1 MWIIIIFVVIIF
13 LGALLG
19 GNSLGESIRM
29 GCGFILFIIIGLYFY
44 NKCSS
49 GSINNEPHPS
59 ICQRCGGDGEL
70 NYDEQ
75 KVFFQ
80 SNVLS
85 EDIAIT
91 HFQDWMD
98 EQGKPWVEKDG
109 KYWFMRKAS
118 LSEPNRHLNGEGYGS
133 FGPQTSKIYKIYK
146 VRWWKSITSN
156 KTNIL
161 CSKCCLKCENSQN

>member
-59 ICQRCGGDGEL
+59 ICLRCGGDGDLSEAEL
-70 NYDEQ
+70 SN
-75 KVFFQ
+75 FLI
-80 SNVLS
+80 SNVL
-85 EDIAIT
+85 EDVNTIKI
-91 HFQDWMD
+91 FQDWMD
-98 EQGKPWVEKDG
+98 EHHPGWVNGTNLHTPHSGVRVRGDG
-109 KYWFMRKAS
+109 ENNGYGIFGPISRENYKKYKRDCFTYSATS
-118 LSEPNRHLNGEGYGS
+118 PNRCE
-133 FGPQTSKIYKIYK
+133 
-146 VRWWKSITSN
+146 
-156 KTNIL
+156 L
-161 CSKCCLKCENSQN
+161 CEKN